1 MMTDTAVIAPGIY
14 LLKLSLA
21 H

>member
-1 MMTDTAVIAPGIY
+1 MTDTAVIAPGIY